1 MKIRKYVA
9 ILLAFIF
16 FANLI
21 PAGVGR
27 GVYAA
32 DENIKALK
40 FSYTVHACLEITT
53 KFFVGYRV
61 GDIISGTVDY
71 RPKEE
76 MPNAVV
82 RVTDEFIEKD
92 TKRPLGEDET
102 LKDNVAYIY
111 RVSVRS
117 FSEDDSKVHLPLGG
131 YGNKINTK
139 GLELDKELHE
149 ANQIDGEHEDIQ
161 VFEMEFHALN
171 IDVKPSADLGEY
183 ILDLSSV
190 EKVYSD
196 NDADQLRRSIGMARE
211 YGCISLVDA
220 DDDYQY
226 YDLNE
231 DGIADIAIHEYLYED
246 YRVKKLDSCSVKDS
260 KISISLTGEGK
271 KRLNTYGLTYFGTV
285 TFVLSDAKPKTDEKK
300 DNSSSIGG
308 SSAAKTGET
317 ATKKNEYKNEWV
329 NGQWYDA
336 NGGTSYTAKGQWKND
351 ESGWWFEDESGWYSK
366 NQWLRIDGK
375 WYFFTESGYMDYSE
389 YRDGCWLNADGSWDE
404 NYSNGTWHQDSNGWW
419 FEDAGWYPQNQY
431 LWIDGVNYWFDADG
445 YCK

>member
-1 MKIRKYVA
+1 MKVLGGKMKIRKYVA

-139 GLELDKELHE
+139 G
-149 ANQIDGEHEDIQ
+149 
-161 VFEMEFHALN
+161 
-171 IDVKPSADLGEY
+171 
-183 ILDLSSV
+183 
-190 EKVYSD
+190 
-196 NDADQLRRSIGMARE
+196 
-211 YGCISLVDA
+211 
-220 DDDYQY
+220 
-226 YDLNE
+226 
-231 DGIADIAIHEYLYED
+231 
-246 YRVKKLDSCSVKDS
+246 
-260 KISISLTGEGK
+260 
-271 KRLNTYGLTYFGTV
+271 
-285 TFVLSDAKPKTDEKK
+285 
-300 DNSSSIGG
+300 
-308 SSAAKTGET
+308 
-317 ATKKNEYKNEWV
+317 
-329 NGQWYDA
+329 
-336 NGGTSYTAKGQWKND
+336 
-351 ESGWWFEDESGWYSK
+351 
-366 NQWLRIDGK
+366 
-375 WYFFTESGYMDYSE
+375 
-389 YRDGCWLNADGSWDE
+389 
-404 NYSNGTWHQDSNGWW
+404 
-419 FEDAGWYPQNQY
+419 
-431 LWIDGVNYWFDADG
+431 
-445 YCK
+445 